1 MHVPPVGA
9 EGTARPRWSPR
20 DSALGGLGGR
30 IRSAAEALGAAGGLR
45 GRVLLAYAALI
56 VAVSI
61 AVPLVIGAVLSVR
74 LDVRVHNALE
84 QEALEI
90 SRLLDA
96 GRDTLTGERLT
107 STRATLDAFIA
118 RNVPDNEEGVVAFL
132 RGRPYRADFA
142 HFPLAGVPPEVL
154 AAGERASLPGRDPPQ
169 GHWNFETVRGEAHA
183 QVVPVGE
190 RGALAVSILPAGE
203 LAEIG
208 ELQRYGVIG
217 TLLVLLVASAVAF
230 LVVGRLL
237 RPVGELTET
246 ARSISRS
253 DLSARIE
260 PRGEGEAAEMARS
273 FNAMLD
279 RLEEVFRDQRDFVA
293 AAGHELRD
301 PLTICRGHL
310 ELLGDDPEDRE
321 RTKALVIDE
330 LQRMARIVDDLQ
342 VLADAEQPDFVR
354 RERVDL
360 RELTEELGTK
370 VGALGRRRWQLDAA
384 AEGTVL
390 ADRQRL
396 TEAVVNLA
404 HNAVQHT
411 GERDTI
417 AIGSARQNG
426 DVRLWVR
433 DTGCGVAVA
442 DRDWIFNRFARGEDA
457 HLRYRGGGLGLAI
470 VSAIAAAHGGRV
482 ELASRPGHGSRFTLV
497 LPGDQPS
504 RGGERWGGS

>member
-1 MHVPPVGA
+1 MHVPPAGA
-9 EGTARPRWSPR
+9 EGTARTRWTPRAP
-20 DSALGGLGGR
+20 LGGLGGQISSTAR
-30 IRSAAEALGAAGGLR
+30 ALGAAGSLR
-45 GRVLLAYAALI
+45 TRVLVAYAVLI
-56 VAVSI
+56 IAASV
-61 AVPLVIGAVLSVR
+61 AVPLVIGALLTVR
-74 LDVRVHNALE
+74 LDLRVHNDLE
-84 QEALEI
+84 QEVLEI
-90 SRLLDA
+90 SRHV
-96 GRDTLTGERLT
+96 GTPPDTPRGERLS

-132 RGRPYRADFA
+132 GGRPYRADLG
-142 HFPLAGVPPEVL
+142 HYPLAEVPPEVL
-154 AAGERASLPGRDPPQ
+154 AAGERASLGRDAPPDP
-169 GHWNFETVRGEAHA
+169 WSFDTARGEAHA
-183 QVVPVGE
+183 QMVSVGE

-208 ELQRYGVIG
+208 ELQRYGVIA
-217 TLLVLLVASAVAF
+217 TLVVLLLASAGAVLVAT
-230 LVVGRLL
+230 RLL

-253 DLSARIE
+253 DLSHRIE

-279 RLEEVFRDQRDFVA
+279 RLQEVFRDQRDFVA

-310 ELLGDDPEDRE
+310 ELLGDDPEERE

-354 RERVDL
+354 REPVDI

-370 VGALGRRRWQLDAA
+370 VAALGRRRWRLDAA
-384 AEGTVL
+384 AEGTL
-390 ADRQRL
+390 PGDRQRL

-411 GERDTI
+411 GAGDTI
-417 AIGSARQNG
+417 AIGSARRNG
-426 DVRLWVR
+426 DVRIWVR
-433 DTGCGVAVA
+433 DTGCGIAVA

-470 VSAIAAAHGGRV
+470 VSAIAEAHGGRV
-482 ELASRPGHGSRFTLV
+482 ELATSLGHGSRFTLV
-497 LPGDQPS
+497 IPGDQPT
-504 RGGERWGGS
+504 GGGVQWAGS